1 MKSKGSKE
9 FSALGSSGVDLA
21 KQLGCAV
28 ATISRW
34 KNGEATPEKP
44 WRLKIFK
51 LGGPEPDAWD
61 EVDTPTKPAR
71 KKKRTA
77 KATPASVAAEADLW
91 LHAVQ
96 DLRDELPKLVKDP
109 QGRARITRE
118 AAGTLAVLGR
128 LTGIGLT
135 VSARQILDSPNFR
148 IIEGRIIQAL
158 EPWPEALR
166 AVARAIDDTRDGG

>member
-9 FSALGSSGVDLA
+9 FSALGTTGADLA

-28 ATISRW
+28 ATVSRW
-34 KNGEATPEKP
+34 KNGEATPEKAY
-44 WRLKIFK
+44 RLKIHK
-51 LGGPEPDAWD
+51 LWGVDPDAWD
-61 EVDTPTKPAR
+61 QLDSAAKPRR
-71 KKKRTA
+71 KKKRTT
-77 KATPASVAAEADLW
+77 KASAASVAAEADLW

-109 QGRARITRE
+109 AGRARITRE
-118 AAGTLAVLGR
+118 AAGTLAILGR

-148 IIEGRIIQAL
+148 IIEGKIIQAL
-158 EPWPEALR
+158 EPWPDALR
-166 AVARAIDDTRDGG
+166 AVAAAIDDSRDGG